1 MNSTTPAFP
10 LSDVRFFFTGDDYF
24 DAVVAAIDGA
34 RDEILVEVYIYDW
47 DQIGQRLI
55 AALGRARARKV
66 DVHLMVDG
74 VGSLASLE
82 RLQAACDEAR
92 IDFRVYHPPLFFS
105 RLMFR
110 PERAPLSRR
119 MRAFFTRLMTLLFY
133 ANKRNHRKSVV
144 IDGRVAFIGSFNVT
158 DVHSARAVGPERA
171 WRDTGV
177 RLEAPPATLKP
188 LIAAFQR
195 AWIRS
200 RDLDRPRWR
209 FRRRVRRYYDERSR
223 REDARGLRRER
234 RLSLG
239 IFRLNDTLRRRMRL
253 IRDLRRRLRRARRR
267 ILITNAYF
275 LPRPALLR
283 LLRAAAR
290 RGVFVGLVLPAK
302 TDVWMVR
309 EAGRT
314 MLRKLIKDGVHVFEY
329 EPVVL
334 HAKTM
339 VIDDWSMVGSHN
351 LNHRSL
357 IHDLEVDVM
366 LERPE
371 DVQRL
376 VAQWDLDVRAA
387 RALTLKDLDSDSALR
402 RLVGRLVYLVR
413 YWM

>member
-1 MNSTTPAFP
+1 MHPVNSTTTVFP
-10 LSDVRFFFTGDDYF
+10 LNDVRFFFTGDAYF
-24 DAVVAAIDGA
+24 DAVIEAIEQA
-34 RDEILVEVYIYDW
+34 NEEILVEVYIYDW

-55 AALGRARARKV
+55 QALAAARERKV

-74 VGSLASLE
+74 VGSISAIE
-82 RLQAACDEAR
+82 RLQASCEKAR

-110 PERAPLSRR
+110 PEKAPLSRK

-133 ANKRNHRKSVV
+133 ANKRNHRKTV
-144 IDGRVAFIGSFNVT
+144 IVDARMAFLGSFNVT
-158 DVHSARAVGPERA
+158 DVHSARAVKERA

-177 RLEAPPATLKP
+177 RLTATLPTLKP

-200 RDLDRPRWR
+200 RDLDQPRWR
-209 FRRRVRRYYDERSR
+209 FRRRI
-223 REDARGLRRER
+223 RRER
-234 RLSLG
+234 RPPLG
-239 IFRLNDTLRRRMRL
+239 IFRLNDTLRRRMR
-253 IRDLRRRLRRARRR
+253 ITRDLRQRLRKAQRR

-275 LPRPALLR
+275 LPRPSLLR
-283 LLRAAAR
+283 ILRAAAR

-314 MLRKLIKDGVHVFEY
+314 MLRKLIRDGVHVFEY

-339 VIDDWSMVGSHN
+339 VIDDWAMVGSHN
-351 LNHRSL
+351 LNYRSL
-357 IHDLEVDVM
+357 IHDLEVDVTFAQ
-366 LERPE
+366 PE
-371 DVQRL
+371 HVEPL
-376 VAQWDLDVRAA
+376 VAQWDLDVRSSQ
-387 RALTLKDLDSDSALR
+387 ALTLRDLDSDSALR